1 VTSHVTLWRYSY
13 TGRLW
18 LPGCPQKSLDGMT
31 RGVKQPVEPRNRSAR
46 YRSSSELAR
55 DGRPSLHSGPTGLD
69 CAVLLEAATG
79 NEMSQGS
86 TSITTP
92 FKQSATVLVSIGQS
106 LVGFERAIVP
116 R

>member
-1 VTSHVTLWRYSY
+1 
-13 TGRLW
+13 
-18 LPGCPQKSLDGMT
+18 
-31 RGVKQPVEPRNRSAR
+31 
-46 YRSSSELAR
+46 
-55 DGRPSLHSGPTGLD
+55 
-69 CAVLLEAATG
+69 VLLEAATG